1 MLGNAPG
8 VADLNAAP
16 TMIDGF
22 GLTPM
27 AASDL
32 PHDLSD
38 EQVIACAGEWLTVKI
53 TEALGADYTDVWDAL
68 THLPDGCLPLLES
81 PEGWAALGTIV
92 ATDLGF
98 ATVPVVP
105 LKH

>member
-1 MLGNAPG
+1 
-8 VADLNAAP
+8 
-16 TMIDGF
+16 MIDGF
-22 GLTPM
+22 GLTPL

-32 PHDLSD
+32 PHDISND
-38 EQVIACAGEWLTVKI
+38 QAMGCAGQWLAVKI
-53 TEALGADYTDVWDAL
+53 TEALNADYNDVWFAL
-68 THLPDGCLPLLES
+68 THLPHGYLPLLET

-105 LKH
+105 LTH